1 MFTQPTSS
9 EDGPR
14 ILRNSS
20 FSAAVVKI
28 LFDIDVADED
38 DETIAIIE
46 NVLEWLGE
54 ELTPGKYLVEVLPA
68 LKYIPAWFPGATVQ
82 RLSAYWKSTI
92 ERLKEEP
99 YHRVKAARVSY
110 TAIKSF

>member
-1 MFTQPTSS
+1 M
-9 EDGPR
+9 
-14 ILRNSS
+14 
-20 FSAAVVKI
+20 VKI
-28 LFDIDVADED
+28 LFDINVADED

-110 TAIKSF
+110 TAIQLFLRQHTSIRPVVKGRTV